1 MPASNSNSRP
11 QPSIWI
17 RSCSRKSEA
26 HNQRL
31 PIGMLPY
38 LTKFPRTWTRSSANM
53 SNLLEITLGIMTAMG
68 GFVDVSELVFTAQAG
83 SRFLYAL
90 IWVIALG
97 TFIIIVFGEMS
108 GRVAA
113 ISKQPLF
120 NLMRQRLGL
129 KFGLVILGA
138 ASIVNS
144 ITCAAEI
151 GGIGIVLHLG
161 LGIPYRLATSLA
173 TIALIAIVWLLPFKA
188 IERVFG
194 LLGLFMIT
202 FIVAAAAIHPPWN
215 EVVAGLIPNIPAHL
229 SGNMLLTYA
238 YFIVAIISAV
248 VFPYETY
255 FYSAGAIEEHWSKK
269 DLMVNRLT
277 TIVGFILGSLLAIS
291 ILVNAAVLVFAAPH
305 RSSIGR
311 HGRNGSCDTLR
322 QSWSRPC
329 AARYVFRNCR
339 GRYRNLPMRGL
350 RPLPILRLEMG
361 SLRTTERGAS
371 IYFSLDRKLRAGK
384 SHRSHRRRSL
394 EPCRMG
400 GRIGDSRDSVFLFAF
415 VAGCE

>member
-1 MPASNSNSRP
+1 
-11 QPSIWI
+11 
-17 RSCSRKSEA
+17 
-26 HNQRL
+26 
-31 PIGMLPY
+31 
-38 LTKFPRTWTRSSANM
+38 M

-90 IWVIALG
+90 IWVIVLG

-129 KFGLVILGA
+129 KFGLVILRRGLDRE
-138 ASIVNS
+138 SHYLRGGNR
-144 ITCAAEI
+144 
-151 GGIGIVLHLG
+151 GIGIVLHLG

-202 FIVAAAAIHPPWN
+202 FIVAAVALHPPWN
-215 EVVAGLIPNIPAHL
+215 EVVTGLIPNIPAHL

-255 FYSAGAIEEHWSKK
+255 FYSAGAIEEHWSQE
-269 DLMVNRLT
+269 
-277 TIVGFILGSLLAIS
+277 
-291 ILVNAAVLVFAAPH
+291 
-305 RSSIGR
+305 RS
-311 HGRNGSCDTLR
+311 NGQPPDHDRRIHSWIRCL
-322 QSWSRPC
+322 QS
-329 AARYVFRNCR
+329 
-339 GRYRNLPMRGL
+339 
-350 RPLPILRLEMG
+350 
-361 SLRTTERGAS
+361 
-371 IYFSLDRKLRAGK
+371 
-384 SHRSHRRRSL
+384 RS
-394 EPCRMG
+394 
-400 GRIGDSRDSVFLFAF
+400 
-415 VAGCE
+415 

>member
-1 MPASNSNSRP
+1 
-11 QPSIWI
+11 
-17 RSCSRKSEA
+17 
-26 HNQRL
+26 
-31 PIGMLPY
+31 
-38 LTKFPRTWTRSSANM
+38 M

-90 IWVIALG
+90 IWVIVLG

-138 ASIVNS
+138 ASIVNL

-215 EVVAGLIPNIPAHL
+215 EVVAGLLPNIPAHL

-255 FYSAGAIEEHWSKK
+255 FYSAGAIEEHWTKK

-277 TIVGFILGSLLAIS
+277 TIVGFTLGSLLAIS
-291 ILVNAAVLVFAAPH
+291 ILVNAAVLFSPRHIDPQLVGTAAMEVAIPFGKVGLALALLGMFFAIAGAA
-305 RSSIGR
+305 IETCLCVAYG
-311 HGRNGSCDTLR
+311 
-322 QSWSRPC
+322 PC
-329 AARYVFRNCR
+329 QFFGWKW
-339 GRYRNLPMRGL
+339 GRYARPSEAPRFTFLWIGSFVLANLIVLTGVD
-350 RPLPILRLEMG
+350 PLNLVEWAVVSAILV
-361 SLRTTERGAS
+361 
-371 IYFSLDRKLRAGK
+371 IPFSYLPLLLVANDRKY
-384 SHRSHRRRSL
+384 
-394 EPCRMG
+394 MG
-400 GRIGDSRDSVFLFAF
+400 EDVNGIAANCCGIGSYAIIVVAAIAALPLYFLTS
-415 VAGCE
+415 GGQQ

>member
-1 MPASNSNSRP
+1 MYEPLRTL
-11 QPSIWI
+11 
-17 RSCSRKSEA
+17 
-26 HNQRL
+26 QRL

-38 LTKFPRTWTRSSANM
+38 STKLPRTWTRSSANM

-113 ISKQPLF
+113 ISKQPVF

-138 ASIVNS
+138 ASIVNL

-202 FIVAAAAIHPPWN
+202 FIVAAAALHPPWN
-215 EVVAGLIPNIPAHL
+215 EVVTGLIPNIPAHL
-229 SGNMLLTYA
+229 SGNLLLTYA

-277 TIVGFILGSLLAIS
+277 TIVGFILGSVLAIS
-291 ILVNAAVLVFAAPH
+291 ILVNAALLFAPRHVDPQLVGTSAMEVAIPFGKVGLALALLGMFFAIAGAA
-305 RSSIGR
+305 IETCLCVAYG
-311 HGRNGSCDTLR
+311 
-322 QSWSRPC
+322 PC
-329 AARYVFRNCR
+329 QFFGWKW
-339 GRYRNLPMRGL
+339 GRYA
-350 RPLPILRLEMG
+350 RPSEAPRFH
-361 SLRTTERGAS
+361 
-371 IYFSLDRKLRAGK
+371 FSLDRKLRACK

-400 GRIGDSRDSVFLFAF
+400 GRIGNSRDSVFLFAF